1 MPVIDLHVIIL
12 SFVGIILM
20 ALAGAA
26 IYFIK
31 LIFDQLRDL
40 SSRIESLSSQ
50 ISSLE
55 IGIVRAAIN
64 QDQTISESV
73 RKMQADVKSLEFQL
87 RDTGHVRENPE
98 IVDTAIRMAR
108 EGMSSDKIVAK
119 TGMDTATVESIILF
133 HGKPSR

>member
-1 MPVIDLHVIIL
+1 MPVIDLHVVIL
-12 SFVGIILM
+12 SFASLILI
-20 ALAGAA
+20 ALAGATA
-26 IYFIK
+26 YFIK

-119 TGMDTATVESIILF
+119 TGMDTATVESITLF
-133 HGKPSR
+133 HGKSSR

>member
-1 MPVIDLHVIIL
+1 M

-26 IYFIK
+26 TYFIK

-40 SSRIESLSSQ
+40 STRIESLSSQ

>member
-1 MPVIDLHVIIL
+1 MTVIDLHVVIL
-12 SFVGIILM
+12 SFASLILI

-26 IYFIK
+26 AYFIK

-133 HGKPSR
+133 HGKSSR

>member
-1 MPVIDLHVIIL
+1 MPVIDLHVIIM

-26 IYFIK
+26 TYFIK

>member
-1 MPVIDLHVIIL
+1 
-12 SFVGIILM
+12 
-20 ALAGAA
+20 
-26 IYFIK
+26 
-31 LIFDQLRDL
+31 
-40 SSRIESLSSQ
+40 
-50 ISSLE
+50 LE

-133 HGKPSR
+133 HGKSSR

>member
-1 MPVIDLHVIIL
+1 MPVIDLHVITM
-12 SFVGIILM
+12 SFVGIIFM

-26 IYFIK
+26 TYFIK

>member
-1 MPVIDLHVIIL
+1 MPVVELQLVLLGIVVLIL
-12 SFVGIILM
+12 LAM
-20 ALAGAA
+20 AGAA
-26 IYFIK
+26 TYFIK
-31 LIFDQLRDL
+31 MISKQLRDVVT
-40 SSRIESLSSQ
+40 RIDSLSTQ
-50 ISSLE
+50 IASLE
-55 IGIVRAAIN
+55 VGIVRAAIN

-98 IVDTAIRMAR
+98 LVDTAIRMAR

-133 HGKPSR
+133 HGKSSR

>member
-1 MPVIDLHVIIL
+1 MPVIDLHVVIL
-12 SFVGIILM
+12 SFASLILI

-26 IYFIK
+26 AYFIK

-119 TGMDTATVESIILF
+119 TGMDTATVESLILY
-133 HGKPSR
+133 HGKSSR

>member
-1 MPVIDLHVIIL
+1 MPVIDLHVVIL
-12 SFVGIILM
+12 SFASLVLI

-26 IYFIK
+26 AYFIK

-133 HGKPSR
+133 HGKSSR

>member
-26 IYFIK
+26 TYFIK

-40 SSRIESLSSQ
+40 SSRIGSLSSQ

>member
-1 MPVIDLHVIIL
+1 MPVIDLHVVIL
-12 SFVGIILM
+12 SFASLILI
-20 ALAGAA
+20 ALAGATA
-26 IYFIK
+26 YFIK

-133 HGKPSR
+133 HGKSSR

>member
-1 MPVIDLHVIIL
+1 MPVIDLHVVIL
-12 SFVGIILM
+12 SFASLILI

-26 IYFIK
+26 AYFIK

-64 QDQTISESV
+64 QDQTISESF

-133 HGKPSR
+133 HGKSSR

>member
-1 MPVIDLHVIIL
+1 MPVIDLHVVIL
-12 SFVGIILM
+12 SFASLILI

-26 IYFIK
+26 AYFIK

-133 HGKPSR
+133 HGKSFR

>member
-1 MPVIDLHVIIL
+1 MPVIDLHVVIL
-12 SFVGIILM
+12 SFASLILL
-20 ALAGAA
+20 ALSGAA
-26 IYFIK
+26 AYFIK

-133 HGKPSR
+133 HGKSSR

>member
-1 MPVIDLHVIIL
+1 MPVIDLHVGIL
-12 SFVGIILM
+12 SFASLILI

-26 IYFIK
+26 AYFIK
-31 LIFDQLRDL
+31 MIFDQLRDL

-133 HGKPSR
+133 HGKSSR

>member
-1 MPVIDLHVIIL
+1 MPVIDLHVVIL
-12 SFVGIILM
+12 SFASLILI

-26 IYFIK
+26 AYFIK

-133 HGKPSR
+133 HGKSSR